1 MLKISDTLSEKK
13 REFKP
18 IEDGIV
24 KIYVCGPTVYDLTH
38 VGHARTY
45 IAFDIIVRYLKYKGY
60 RVKYVVNITDV
71 EDKIIKKARELG
83 ISPFEVAR
91 MYEEDFFRV
100 VEELNLL
107 RADVYPRV
115 TEHIKDIISVVGRLI
130 DLGYAYVI
138 DGDVYFRVRKF
149 KDYGKLSK
157 QKFEYMLAGA
167 RIEVDKRKEDPRDF
181 ALWKASKKDE
191 PSWPSPWGPGRPGWH
206 IECTVMV
213 LKHLGE
219 QIDIHG
225 GGADLIFPHHEN
237 EIAQSEAY
245 TGKRPFSRFW
255 LHTGLLTI
263 GREKMSKS
271 LYNIVPVVEF
281 LKKHSADVLRFMVAQ
296 AHYRSQIDFSYEKI
310 EELERALSRI
320 YGTLERLRVTSMLRR
335 VEEYKK
341 DLEEEFLS
349 KLKTMKKEFMD
360 AMDDDFNTPGAL
372 SKIFE
377 FIDYYERIVEKKEDS
392 YIRSEHLRLAYYT
405 MVELLREILGFKL
418 EYEKLSRTT
427 VQLLGILLEVREKL
441 REKKMWSLSDAIR
454 AELRKIGIEVRDT
467 GYGPVWFYRPRL
479 KAQR

>member
-206 IECTVMV
+206 IECTVMA

-310 EELERALSRI
+310 EELERALSR
-320 YGTLERLRVTSMLRR
+320 
-335 VEEYKK
+335 
-341 DLEEEFLS
+341 
-349 KLKTMKKEFMD
+349 
-360 AMDDDFNTPGAL
+360 
-372 SKIFE
+372 
-377 FIDYYERIVEKKEDS
+377 
-392 YIRSEHLRLAYYT
+392 
-405 MVELLREILGFKL
+405 
-418 EYEKLSRTT
+418 
-427 VQLLGILLEVREKL
+427 
-441 REKKMWSLSDAIR
+441 
-454 AELRKIGIEVRDT
+454 
-467 GYGPVWFYRPRL
+467 
-479 KAQR
+479 